1 MFISNTIKT
10 LIGLIVLCIYPSK
23 RRNPHERLK
32 KITILRIISPP
43 PCRGDFKTY
52 LQQSVTKFLADEYV
66 CRLKMKKNILIVDDI
81 HPVFMEQAEALGY
94 TCDYQPLIKPA
105 EALEILGNYAGLVIR
120 SKFNVD
126 RKVIDA
132 AKSLRFVCRAG
143 AGMDNI
149 DEDYA
154 RQKGIALINAP
165 EGNMDAVGE
174 HAVGLLLALM
184 NNFRN
189 ADAEIRAGS
198 WQREANR
205 GYELKG
211 KTVGIIGY
219 GFMGHSFAKKLSG
232 FGVSVIAY
240 DKYKTGFSDAYAR
253 EVSMEEIVKHSDV
266 LSIHVPLTAETDGLV
281 NDEYLFHFKKPIFF
295 INTSRGKTAK
305 VGAVLKAIKQ
315 GKILGAG
322 LDVLEVEKF
331 PVLGEQEWF
340 DELKQSGK
348 VILTP
353 HVAGWTFDS
362 YRRISE
368 VMAGKL
374 ALLSD

>member
-1 MFISNTIKT
+1 
-10 LIGLIVLCIYPSK
+10 
-23 RRNPHERLK
+23 
-32 KITILRIISPP
+32 
-43 PCRGDFKTY
+43 
-52 LQQSVTKFLADEYV
+52 
-66 CRLKMKKNILIVDDI
+66 MKKNILIVDDI
-81 HPVFMEQAEALGY
+81 HPVFIEQAETLGY
-94 TCDYQPLIKPA
+94 TCDYKPLIKA
-105 EALEILGNYAGLVIR
+105 SEALEIIGDYAGLVIR

-126 RKVIDA
+126 RSVIDA
-132 AKSLRFVCRAG
+132 ATRLRFVCRAG

-149 DEDYA
+149 DEAYA
-154 RQKGIALINAP
+154 AEKNIKLINAP

-174 HAVGLLLALM
+174 HAVGLLLSLM
-184 NNFRN
+184 NNFRT
-189 ADAEIRAGS
+189 ADAEIRTGS
-198 WQREANR
+198 WLREANR

-219 GFMGHSFAKKLSG
+219 GFMGSSFAKKLSG
-232 FGVSVIAY
+232 FGVDVIAY
-240 DKYKTGFSDAYAR
+240 DKYKTGFSDRYAR

-266 LSIHVPLTAETDGLV
+266 LSLHVPLTAETDGLV

-305 VGAVLKAIKQ
+305 VSAVLNAIKQ
-315 GKILGAG
+315 GKIIGAG

-331 PVLGEQEWF
+331 PALTEQGWYE
-340 DELKQSGK
+340 ELRQSGK

-368 VMAGKL
+368 VMAAKL
-374 ALLSD
+374 AKLGE